1 MKLTKKQLSAS
12 YVTQATASTSLK
24 EQAYPGGITKG
35 DVANHRDYGLAFSS
49 VARLPR
55 QSRVHPISLRAVS
68 EARRRDQSPEWQ
80 RRCPARFRYSDL
92 NGAARVCGG
101 RGQIMGFE

>member
-1 MKLTKKQLSAS
+1 MALRRVVVKNPHPAS
-12 YVTQATASTSLK
+12 DFQVIDIAGS
-24 EQAYPGGITKG
+24 
-35 DVANHRDYGLAFSS
+35 GLGM
-49 VARLPR
+49 R
-55 QSRVHPISLRAVS
+55 SLRAVS

-101 RGQIMGFE
+101 RGQIMGFEWGSADPPLD